1 MALELRM
8 GDVLKLKKPH
18 PCGNDQWQVVR
29 LGADIGVRCLGCGR
43 QVLLNRF
50 RLERRVK
57 AVVSTNQPGSH
68 EGSSDRG

>member
-18 PCGNDQWQVVR
+18 PCGSDQWQVVR

-50 RLERRVK
+50 YLERRVK
-57 AVVSTNQPGSH
+57 AVVSTGQPGSD